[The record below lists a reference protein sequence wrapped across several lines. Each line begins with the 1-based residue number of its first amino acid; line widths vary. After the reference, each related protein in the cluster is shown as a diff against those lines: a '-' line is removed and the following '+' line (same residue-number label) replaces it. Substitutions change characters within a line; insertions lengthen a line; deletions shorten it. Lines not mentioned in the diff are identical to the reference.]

1 MKKPFFIFGLTG
13 GIASG
18 KSTVAGFLREAG
30 VPVIDA
36 DKLGH
41 LVLEQTGEA
50 FKPVVEA
57 FGSDILN
64 KGGEIDRQ
72 LLGAKV
78 FDDDASRAKLESI
91 THPAI
96 ARLAQR
102 GMEMIAERGEPLAC
116 YEAALLV
123 ETGAHQ
129 FLDALVV
136 VSCSLETQMARI
148 VARDGFSKE
157 AAAARIAS
165 QYPLADKLAVADH
178 IVNNEGSLDAVETE
192 TKQVLAALRT
202 QIAASDPGEV

>member
-41 LVLEQTGEA
+41 LVLEKGGEA
-50 FKPVVEA
+50 YKPVVEA
-57 FGSDILN
+57 FGADILN
-64 KGGEIDRQ
+64 EDGEIDRQ

-78 FDDDASRAKLESI
+78 FDNSDHRTKLEAI

-96 ARLAQR
+96 ARLAQT

-123 ETGAHQ
+123 ETGAHK

-136 VSCSLETQMARI
+136 VSCSLETQLNRI

-165 QYPLADKLAVADH
+165 QYPLADKLEVADH
-178 IVNNEGSLDAVETE
+178 VINNEGSLDAVEAE
-192 TKQVLAALRT
+192 TANVIAALRT
-202 QIAASDPGEV
+202 QIEGSQTE